1 MDKYKS
7 NFRFIRVSNLV
18 LHIKGRIRPEDVRE
32 LGLKKIFGSQRDKVR
47 GEWRRLHNE
56 ELHESSCS
64 PNIIRVMI
72 SQCMGWARHV
82 ARYVKNRY
90 AYKGFCG
97 KS

>member
-1 MDKYKS
+1 
-7 NFRFIRVSNLV
+7 VSNSV
-18 LHIKGRIRPEDVRE
+18 SHIKGRTEAEDVRE

-56 ELHESSCS
+56 EHHDLSCS
-64 PNIIRVMI
+64 PNIVRVMI
-72 SQCMGWARHV
+72 SQCMGLARHV

-97 KS
+97 KA